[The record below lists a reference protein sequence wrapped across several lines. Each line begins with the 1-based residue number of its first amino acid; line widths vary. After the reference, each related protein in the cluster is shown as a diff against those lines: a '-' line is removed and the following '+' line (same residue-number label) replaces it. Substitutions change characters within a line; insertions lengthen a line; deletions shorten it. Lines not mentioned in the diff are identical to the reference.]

1 MNLTCLFYLKNPHSL
16 YFFYLKL
23 ACGIL
28 DVGSVLAGEGGPSA
42 AAGQAR
48 ESSAAADRLGGR
60 TPRLRQARGPGAA
73 ST

>member
-1 MNLTCLFYLKNPHSL
+1 MNLTCLYYLKNPHSR

-23 ACGIL
+23 TCGIL
-28 DVGSVLAGEGGPSA
+28 EVGSILAGEGGPSA

-48 ESSAAADRLGGR
+48 GSSAVADRLGGR
-60 TPRLRQARGPGAA
+60 TPRLGARGPGAA